1 MPMPKG
7 FKSQN
12 GYSTKKTLG
21 GKSYHE
27 ISTLMT
33 EKGFKMNHSTARNV
47 FVSSLEKIARN
58 VVDLYDLKID
68 DRSISSISKDP
79 RFQDAIVT
87 FMREIEYEGKK

>member
-7 FKSQN
+7 FKSKN

-27 ISTLMT
+27 ISDLMT

-47 FVSSLEKIARN
+47 FVSSLEKIARDI
-58 VVDLYDLKID
+58 VKLYETDTDEK
-68 DRSISSISKDP
+68 SINRISKDP
-79 RFQDAIVT
+79 RFQDAIVS